1 MLIVLTGLLIPLIS
15 YLAYKAGTKPDFLPI
30 SCVLF
35 GYSCPHDIP
44 VQGYYDEKYKSIY
57 DLFLQNFKN
66 GLEVGAGLSVY
77 VDGQQVVD
85 LYGGWKDPKTKI
97 PYTNDTLQMVF
108 SSTKFLNAIIVA
120 QLVEQGLLSYEERI
134 ATYWPEFAQ
143 GDKENVTLMDLMH
156 HKAGVAALDV
166 PLSYDDVTNS
176 TRFSNILATQPHNFG
191 GKTVRTYHAVTQ
203 GWYLNEIIRRVDP
216 KQRTLND
223 FAKDFKIKWNSEWY
237 LKPAAEQDLELER
250 ISQLY
255 EKPMFQELFELLLNP
270 AQLKQSLINK
280 FNKATM
286 YNRVIRNTHI
296 DQGSGL
302 IGQELK
308 HKMVESP
315 GISGHTNANS
325 IAAMLANKGR
335 AIVEE
340 EPNLFQNSSTFDYFT
355 EQLGAEFD
363 ELISFPVYYLRG
375 GYTEFPFI
383 YFGISEE
390 GYFGGGGGAG
400 GSLVIYNSK
409 YNIALAYAMNGY
421 STSGPL
427 DGRTIPLVKALH
439 EQVKKEKDS

>member
-1 MLIVLTGLLIPLIS
+1 MLIILTGLLIPLVS
-15 YLAYKAGTKPDFLPI
+15 YIAYKSGVKPDFLPV
-30 SCVLF
+30 SCALF

-44 VQGYYDEKYKSIY
+44 IQGYYDEKYKSIY
-57 DLFLQNFKN
+57 DIFLQNFKN

-85 LYGGWKDPKTKI
+85 LYGGWKDPKAKI
-97 PYTNDTLQMVF
+97 PYTNSTLQMVF
-108 SSTKFLNAIIVA
+108 SSTKVLNAIIVA

-143 GDKENVTLMDLMH
+143 GDKENVTLIDLMH

-166 PLSYDDVTNS
+166 PLSYDDVTNA

-191 GKTVRTYHAVTQ
+191 GKTVRAYHAITQ

-223 FAKDFKIKWNSEWY
+223 FAKEFKNKWNSEWY

-255 EKPMFQELFELLLNP
+255 EKSMLQELFGLLLSP

-280 FNKATM
+280 FNKTTI
-286 YNRVIRNTHI
+286 YNRALRNTHI

-315 GISGHTNANS
+315 AISGHTNANS
-325 IAAMLANKGR
+325 PIR
-335 AIVEE
+335 E
-340 EPNLFQNSSTFDYFT
+340 
-355 EQLGAEFD
+355 EQL
-363 ELISFPVYYLRG
+363 
-375 GYTEFPFI
+375 
-383 YFGISEE
+383 
-390 GYFGGGGGAG
+390 
-400 GSLVIYNSK
+400 
-409 YNIALAYAMNGY
+409 
-421 STSGPL
+421 
-427 DGRTIPLVKALH
+427 
-439 EQVKKEKDS
+439 